1 MKLSQ
6 GVRISLLSSLTLV
19 LANAH
24 ASTEDNWKLFLKN
37 AYIERDF
44 DNPVVKNNGSW
55 SQGVSLFYYSDFNET
70 PIDGL
75 NIGLD
80 GSVQYAIRLSNDK
93 HVADSVLPFDVEKQ
107 QQAHDFLKYGATLK
121 LNYDQTTLRVGELW
135 LDLPVTSVD
144 ASRQLMTSYLGANLN
159 TTIND
164 NVTLEVGHVTKNSPR
179 NEEGF
184 HKFSYTKNGVKH
196 VSDGLTYLDTRFK
209 INENLKGEY
218 YFGYLDNI
226 YSKHYLG
233 LDHSFKWDDLHF
245 NTKLK
250 YFNAKDAG
258 SNVNIDS
265 QNIGIM
271 ETVKY
276 NNHSFGLG
284 YQKIVGDA
292 YPLPDGY
299 LPEVYFVNWN
309 VTGFFKANEQSYHA
323 IYGYNFKDYIPGLN
337 TVAKYSYGEDI
348 ETATDKDNSESELNL
363 IAIYNFQHPK
373 LKGLSMQYLYVD
385 YNIDQGNDFD
395 ENRFF
400 VMYTKKF

>member
-1 MKLSQ
+1 MKLTQ
-6 GVRISLLSSLTLV
+6 GNKISLLSGLILSLAAV
-19 LANAH
+19 NVSA
-24 ASTEDNWKLFLKN
+24 EDNWKLFLKN
-37 AYIERDF
+37 AFIDRDF
-44 DNPVVKNNGSW
+44 ENPVVKDNGSW
-55 SQGVSLFYYSDFNET
+55 SQGVSLFYYSDLKET

-80 GSVQYAIRLSNDK
+80 GSVQYAVRLSNDK
-93 HVADSVLPFDVEKQ
+93 HVADTVLPFDTEKQ
-107 QQAHDFLKYGATLK
+107 EQAHDFLKYGATLR

-144 ASRQLMTSYLGANLN
+144 ASRQLVTSYLGANLN
-159 TTIND
+159 TKINE
-164 NVTLEVGHVTKNSPR
+164 NVTLEVGQVTKNSPR
-179 NEEGF
+179 NAEGF
-184 HKFSYTKNGVKH
+184 QKFSYTKNGVKH
-196 VSDGLTYLDTRFK
+196 VSDGLSYLDVRFK
-209 INENLKGEY
+209 INEDLKSEY
-218 YFGYLDNI
+218 YYAYLENI

-233 LDHSFKWDDLHF
+233 VDHNFKWDQLNF

-250 YFNAKDAG
+250 YFNAQNVG
-258 SNVNIDS
+258 SNLDIDS
-265 QNIGIM
+265 QNIGLL
-271 ETVKY
+271 ETIKY

-337 TVAKYSYGEDI
+337 TIAKYSYGENI
-348 ETATDKDNSESELNL
+348 KTATGKDNKESELDL
-363 IAIYNFQHPK
+363 IAIYNFQHSK
-373 LKGLSMQYLYVD
+373 LQGLSMQYLYVN
-385 YNIDQGNDFD
+385 YNVDQGNDFD